1 MPLSP
6 ENYLRCLSDAF
17 TPVRAADGRL
27 LGCVPRVADDA
38 VMHGPFPI
46 MLAAQACV
54 AVDLDDVIGRNVA
67 TNLPGFIPLDD
78 TQTDLA
84 LAAPGTD
91 DNADI
96 GESV

>member
-6 ENYLRCLSDAF
+6 EHYLKVLSDAF
-17 TPVRAADGRL
+17 TPVRSADGRL

-38 VMHGPFPI
+38 VMHGPFPV

-54 AVDLDDVIGRNVA
+54 AVDLDDMMGR
-67 TNLPGFIPLDD
+67 TLSTLPGFVPLDD

-84 LAAPGTD
+84 LPAPGT

-96 GESV
+96 GEAV